1 MRMNRALYLAALLA
15 AAPAIADKSDKVNL
29 LRTDDGGT
37 RDGGPTFNGFALDKQ
52 VKAKGSLSK
61 DDIRKGVEAHRGET
75 EACYAELVK
84 RVKKG
89 APPKGTVKL
98 KFEVA
103 PDGSVSDAE
112 VSGPAG
118 LDEAAFVT
126 CVEAKVKKWK
136 FAEPQGGGY
145 VKVTYPVQLEPE

>member
-1 MRMNRALYLAALLA
+1 MNRALYLAALLA

-29 LRTDDGGT
+29 IRTDDGGT
-37 RDGGPTFNGFALDKQ
+37 PDGGPTFNGFALDKQ

-61 DDIRKGVEAHRGET
+61 DDIRKGVEAHRGEV
-75 EACYAELVK
+75 EACYSELLK

-89 APPKGTVKL
+89 APPKGTAKL

-103 PDGSVSDAE
+103 PSGSVSDADIGG
-112 VSGPAG
+112 VGG
-118 LDEAAFVT
+118 LDETGFVS
-126 CVEAKVKKWK
+126 CVVAKVKKWK

-145 VKVTYPVQLEPE
+145 VKVSYPIQLEPE

>member
-1 MRMNRALYLAALLA
+1 MRRALAASALLIAALSF
-15 AAPAIADKSDKVNL
+15 ADKSDKVNL

-37 RDGGPTFNGFALDKQ
+37 GDAGATFNGFALDKA
-52 VKAKGSLSK
+52 VHAKGSLSK
-61 DDIRKGVEAHRGET
+61 DDIRKGVEAHRGEV

-89 APPKGTVKL
+89 APPKGTAKL

-103 PDGSVSDAE
+103 PDGSVADAE

-118 LDEAAFVT
+118 LEEAAFVS
-126 CVEAKVKKWK
+126 CVTGKAKKWK

>member
-1 MRMNRALYLAALLA
+1 MRRLLCLAALLA
-15 AAPAIADKSDKVNL
+15 ATTAPADKTDKVKL

-37 RDGGPTFNGFALDKQ
+37 PDGGPTFNGFRLDKTMR
-52 VKAKGSLSK
+52 AKGSLSK
-61 DDIRKGVEAHRGET
+61 DDIRKGVEAHRGEV
-75 EACYAELVK
+75 EACYSELVR

-89 APPKGTVKL
+89 APPKGTAKL

-112 VSGPAG
+112 VGGPGG
-118 LDEAAFVT
+118 LDEPTFVS
-126 CVEAKVKKWK
+126 CVVTKVKKWK

-145 VKVTYPVQLEPE
+145 VKVTFPVQLEPE

>member
-1 MRMNRALYLAALLA
+1 MRLVLLLVAVPLVAL
-15 AAPAIADKSDKVNL
+15 ADKTDKVNL

-37 RDGGPTFNGFALDKQ
+37 PDGGPTFNGFALDKA
-52 VKAKGSLSK
+52 VHAKGSLSK
-61 DDIRKGVEAHRGET
+61 DDIKKGVEAHRGEV

-89 APPKGTVKL
+89 APPKGTAKL

-103 PDGSVSDAE
+103 PDGLVADAE
-112 VSGPAG
+112 VSGPG
-118 LDEAAFVT
+118 FEEAAFVG
-126 CVEAKVKKWK
+126 CVTGKVKKWK

-145 VKVTYPVQLEPE
+145 VKVSFPVQLEPE